1 MTTISRQTKAITYA
15 ASLIYIGRMIEASYS
30 GPTERDKLGTFK
42 NSGILEMSP
51 DVNPYDIQDIYE
63 EKARELAKLFLAE
76 PDAFVVSYDNGF
88 IRHNGVKYV
97 YALRVL
103 VDNKEELF
111 PIKRSLYDVIT
122 EVFPSNIKRK
132 LIRQKKDEGGYTNI
146 NHYWVE

>member
-1 MTTISRQTKAITYA
+1 
-15 ASLIYIGRMIEASYS
+15 MIEASYS
-30 GPTERDKLGTFK
+30 GPTERDILGTK
-42 NSGILEMSP
+42 SSGILEMSP

-63 EKARELAKLFLAE
+63 EKARELGKLFLTE
-76 PDAFVVSYDNGF
+76 PDTFVVSYDNGF

-103 VDNKEELF
+103 VDNNEELF

-132 LIRQKKDEGGYTNI
+132 LIRQKKDEGGYMNI